1 MLHGPKRTQKRAKQL
16 RREMTLP
23 EILLWQ
29 ALQQRPA
36 DLRFRKQHPAGA
48 YVLDFF
54 CPRFKL
60 AVEVDGEA
68 HERGNRPERDAV
80 RDAWVLAQGV
90 RTLRIPAAEVMRDL
104 EAVVRHIVVTAR
116 GDYLSTGFAG
126 PQCRVDHAPHDQGS
140 SGGRSDPTLPPGED

>member
-29 ALQQRPA
+29 ALQKRPA
-36 DLRFRKQHPAGA
+36 GLRFRKQHPAGE

-68 HERGNRPERDAV
+68 HERGDRPERDAI

-90 RTLRIPAAEVMRDL
+90 RTLRIPAVEVLRDL
-104 EAVVRHIVVTAR
+104 DAAVQHIVFTAR
-116 GDYLSTGFAG
+116 GDYPSTGFAG
-126 PQCRVDHAPHDQGS
+126 PP
-140 SGGRSDPTLPPGED
+140 PPPGEE